1 MRQRAPILVVM
12 VTALALAACG
22 RGADGDGSGG
32 GLSTASSP
40 EIVIQPASRAVAV
53 GASVTFDVSAIGA
66 SPLSYQWYRDGTAVA
81 GATDATY
88 SVPATVLSD
97 DGARFSV
104 VVSNPAGSARSDPAT
119 LGVFSTPGTAITCTS
134 PGDAFT
140 PFASALV
147 AVGKAAGAIVA
158 GCSGP
163 LAEVVWTQTG
173 GPPVTL
179 MSDRTQ
185 AIGFEP
191 PQPGTYEF
199 TVTFQDAQGAAQSA
213 PVSIVAAGASA
224 GSRIVARVDQAVRQ
238 GGDVSIRAWP
248 TLAAGDAVQSIAWA
262 QLEGPPLVLDTS
274 DPSRILFTAPDVA
287 RDTLLRFRVTMR
299 TTSGVTDSDDALV
312 LVEKYDQAPAS
323 DAYAWA
329 GYHVSRVY
337 PYRSQSPWASVLARC
352 VFDALLQRSGPG
364 KNLCPLSTLPFLD
377 QETGGGLPTID
388 QVMDR
393 VLVSHGWMG
402 DVFQQFLQ
410 AHDPDGDFRRLL
422 NGVTAI
428 VIGAHVRPSM
438 TSFVTGAIYLDAD
451 ELWLLPAQ
459 RDVIGEEPDYRST
472 FGAELRYSG
481 PWRYV
486 LNGEYAWYGYP
497 ASVRTERT
505 LVDILYPVSS
515 LLYHELA
522 HASDA
527 LPPAVRGSL
536 DGDLSAW
543 DNVAPRLTAR
553 QLPSDVLGETY
564 PLASQEM
571 FALAAVKFGGNP
583 ATAEQEAFSPDEVAG
598 FFRPDGANHEYA
610 YSGDREDL
618 AMLFEEVMMSY
629 RYGVRMDF
637 AIADPVTPSTTG
649 NTLVVRWGERGRVT
663 EPQVKPRAKLVVEH
677 IAPWVAPDVVDTL
690 PPPIAMR
697 AGASWF
703 GNLALSPPPSGT
715 RALSTRMLDLTPEE
729 ERLLLRRDTR
739 RP

>member
-1 MRQRAPILVVM
+1 MRQRTSILVVM
-12 VTALALAACG
+12 VTALALVACG
-22 RGADGDGSGG
+22 GGGDGSGG
-32 GLSTASSP
+32 GGSTISSP

-53 GASVTFDVSAIGA
+53 GAGVTFGVSAIGA

-81 GATDATY
+81 GATAATY
-88 SVPATVLSD
+88 SIPAAALSD
-97 DGARFSV
+97 DGAQLSV
-104 VVSNPAGSARSDPAT
+104 VVSNPAGSARSEAAT
-119 LGVFSTPGTAITCTS
+119 LGVFPTPAPAVTCTS
-134 PGDAFT
+134 PEDAFT
-140 PFASALV
+140 ALGTADA

-163 LAEVVWTQTG
+163 LPEVVWTQTN
-173 GPPVTL
+173 GPPVAL
-179 MSDRTQ
+179 LSDRTQ

-191 PQPGTYEF
+191 PQPGTYGF
-199 TVTFQDAQGAAQSA
+199 TVTFQDAQGAARSA
-213 PVSIVAAGASA
+213 PVSIVAADAPA

-262 QLEGPPLVLDTS
+262 QLEGPPVVLDTS
-274 DPSRILFTAPDVA
+274 DPSRILFTAPEVA

-312 LVEKYDQAPAS
+312 LVEKYDQAPDS

-337 PYRSQSPWASVLARC
+337 PYHPQSPWASVLTRC
-352 VFDALLQRSGPG
+352 VFDAQLQSSGPG
-364 KNLCPLSTLPFLD
+364 KNLCPLSTLSFLG
-377 QETGGGLPTID
+377 QESGGVLPTID

-402 DVFQQFLQ
+402 DVFQQFLE
-410 AHDPDGDFRRLL
+410 AHDPYGDFRRLL
-422 NGVTAI
+422 DGVTAI

-438 TSFVTGAIYLDAD
+438 TYFVTGAIYLDAE

-486 LNGEYAWYGYP
+486 LNGQYAWYGYP
-497 ASVRTERT
+497 ASARTERT
-505 LVDILYPVSS
+505 LADILYPVSH

-527 LPPAVRGSL
+527 LPPAARGSL
-536 DGDLSAW
+536 DNDLSAW
-543 DNVAPRLTAR
+543 DNVAPRFTAR

-571 FALAAVKFGGNP
+571 FALAAVKFGGKP
-583 ATAEQEAFSPDEVAG
+583 STAAQEAYTPDEVAG
-598 FFRPDGANHEYA
+598 FFRPDAANQEYA
-610 YSGDREDL
+610 YTSHREDL

-637 AIADPVTPSTTG
+637 AIADPITPSTTG
-649 NTLVVRWGERGRVT
+649 NTLIVRWGERGRVA
-663 EPQVKPRAKLVVEH
+663 EPQVKPRAKLVIEQ
-677 IAPWVAPDVVDTL
+677 IAPWVAPDVVDAL

-697 AGASWF
+697 ADASWF
-703 GNLALSPPPSGT
+703 GNLSLAAAPSGT
-715 RALSTRMLDLTPEE
+715 RALSTRIRDLTPEE
-729 ERLLLRRDTR
+729 ERLLLRRDTQ